1 MKKMKQILGVI
12 IAVLVFAAFT
22 YAQQIPANINPATIN
37 IDQISD
43 QQLMQFLGMANGSN
57 MSEEE
62 MVAKAKEKGLSDDQ
76 IQKLRVRIQSMNGGS
91 KSSSDTSADYRRG
104 VASKSPNN
112 SVLMINGLPVFGS
125 SLFAKE
131 NLIFEPNLQIPTPV
145 NYQIGTGDQLNID
158 LFGYSDANFKLKVS
172 PDGNIRIPNL
182 GPVKVAGLNFETA
195 QQKIKSQLSKIY
207 PQIGNG
213 QTSVQVTLG
222 NIRSIRV
229 TLIGE
234 IKKPGTYTLPSLATI
249 ANALYVSGGPDTI
262 GSYRNIQL
270 VRNGKTI
277 SVFDLYD
284 FLLNGDL
291 SKNLRLEDDDI
302 IRVNPYETRVTI
314 TGAIKRK
321 AIYEAKKTE
330 SLQDIVTI
338 AGGFGDNAY
347 REFIRLVR
355 NGKNSKEAITV
366 KAEQLGSFRLQSGD
380 SCFIDSIS
388 MRFTN
393 KLVITG
399 AISHPGVYSVQEFA
413 TLKPLLQA
421 AVLREDAYLQRAMIK
436 RKNAN
441 YIPKTVDVNL
451 ADILSGNTDINLQR
465 EDSIRIFS
473 LLELRPKDSVTIN
486 GEVNRP
492 GSYGFADSMQLQDL
506 ILMAGGFND
515 GASKAEIEVARR
527 VKDSTD
533 KEGETPQYAI
543 VTTVSL
549 NKILDKTAGLPVIY
563 LHAYDIVSVRKDPS
577 YKDQITVELQGEVL
591 YPGKY
596 TVQNNKET
604 ISALVKRAGGLRT
617 TAYPEGGIL
626 LRNTFSDTVEA
637 NLSEDRILNIRNQS
651 RGADSLSN
659 QLISSISRNK
669 KIVSFNLETALK
681 EPNSVNDI
689 LLQMGDVLRIP
700 KYPETVQSFGSVYVS
715 KKVLYEKGLS
725 FKKVIDESGGFLAQA
740 SRKRSYVMYPNGE
753 VKSTKHFLFFRSYP
767 SIKPG
772 SEVYVPEKDKRNA
785 FSLTELA
792 AITGLVTGL
801 LTTFVLL
808 RTL

>member
-1 MKKMKQILGVI
+1 MKSVVKFFFFLVLS
-12 IAVLVFAAFT
+12 IAVMKVS
-22 YAQQIPANINPATIN
+22 AQQIPGNVSSIN
-37 IDQISD
+37 IDQLSD
-43 QQLMQFLGMANGSN
+43 QQLQQYLNQFNLSGL
-57 MSEEE
+57 SEAELE
-62 MVAKAKEKGLSDDQ
+62 SKAKEKGLSDDQ
-76 IQKLRVRIQSMNGGS
+76 IQKLRLRIQSLNGGAS

-207 PQIGNG
+207 PQIGSG
-213 QTSVQVTLG
+213 QTSVQVSLG

-284 FLLNGDL
+284 FLLKGDL

-302 IRVNPYETRVTI
+302 IRVNPYETRVAI

-330 SLQDIVTI
+330 SLQDILLI
-338 AGGFGDNAY
+338 AGGFADNAY
-347 REFIRLVR
+347 REFIRVVR
-355 NGKNSKEAITV
+355 YGKNSKEAITV

-399 AISHPGVYSVQEFA
+399 AVTHPGVYSVQEFA
-413 TLKPLLQA
+413 SLKPLLQT

-436 RKNAN
+436 RKNAD

-451 ADILSGNTDINLQR
+451 ADILSGATDIKLQR

-473 LLELRPKDSVTIN
+473 LLELRAKDSVTIN
-486 GEVNRP
+486 GEVNKP
-492 GSYGFADSMQLQDL
+492 GSYSFADSMQLQDL
-506 ILMAGGFND
+506 ILLAGGFND
-515 GASKAEIEVARR
+515 GASKAVIEVSRR
-527 VKDSTD
+527 IKDSTD

-549 NKILDKTAGLPVIY
+549 NKILDKTAGLPVVY

-596 TVQNNKET
+596 TLQNNKET

-617 TAYPEGGIL
+617 TAYPEGGML

-659 QLISSISRNK
+659 QLINSISRAK
-669 KIVSFNLETALK
+669 KIVSFNLEKALA

-689 LLQMGDVLRIP
+689 LLETGDVLRIP
-700 KYPETVQSFGSVYVS
+700 KYPETVQSFGSIYVP

-725 FKKVIDESGGFLAQA
+725 FKKVVDESGGFLSQA
-740 SRKRSYVMYPNGE
+740 SRKRSYVIYPNGE
-753 VKSTKHFLFFRSYP
+753 VKSTKHFLFFRFYP

-772 SEVYVPEKDKRNA
+772 SEVYVPLKDKKTA
-785 FSLTELA
+785 FSLADLVG
-792 AITGLVTGL
+792 ITAVISGIA
-801 LTTFVLL
+801 TTFLL
-808 RTL
+808 IKSL